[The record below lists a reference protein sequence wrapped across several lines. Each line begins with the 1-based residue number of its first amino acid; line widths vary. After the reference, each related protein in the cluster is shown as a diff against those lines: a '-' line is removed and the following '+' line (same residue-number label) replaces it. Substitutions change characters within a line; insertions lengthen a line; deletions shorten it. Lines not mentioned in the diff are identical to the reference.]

1 MPSKNEQKN
10 MTKKGTVYIV
20 GAGPGDPG
28 LITVRGKSLLESADV
43 IIYDR
48 LISKELF
55 CTIDKKKTLIA
66 VKPESNSDSAQRVER
81 IYEGVDEYISQGHN
95 VVRLKGGDPFLFG
108 RGWEEIELL
117 KRRHIRFK
125 VVPGVSSALG
135 VPTSI
140 GLPLTH
146 RDFSSSVLIITGHRK
161 RNENMDWKNVSRFQ
175 GTIVVL
181 MGIGEIEK
189 ITRELMVNGM
199 DGERPVAVIQSGTRL
214 NEKIV
219 AGRLSEITQ
228 LVQRENIIPPG
239 IIIIGEVVKLWLL
252 NRFIDASNIKWS

>member
-1 MPSKNEQKN
+1 
-10 MTKKGTVYIV
+10 
-20 GAGPGDPG
+20 
-28 LITVRGKSLLESADV
+28 
-43 IIYDR
+43 
-48 LISKELF
+48 
-55 CTIDKKKTLIA
+55 
-66 VKPESNSDSAQRVER
+66 
-81 IYEGVDEYISQGHN
+81 
-95 VVRLKGGDPFLFG
+95 
-108 RGWEEIELL
+108 
-117 KRRHIRFK
+117 
-125 VVPGVSSALG
+125 
-135 VPTSI
+135 
-140 GLPLTH
+140 
-146 RDFSSSVLIITGHRK
+146 
-161 RNENMDWKNVSRFQ
+161 MDWKNVSRFQ

-228 LVQRENIIPPG
+228 LVQREKIIPPG